1 MKKKFYS
8 FSLFIFCLSFI
19 NATGFA
25 QSIGDYQTN
34 GNVTFAALT
43 NWQRYNGTNWVNATT
58 APSSTDGTI
67 TIRNGHTATVAANK
81 TLDQVV
87 VQSGGILTHTGG
99 TFTIANGTSD
109 DIIVENGG
117 VFILANDPVPSFG
130 ASATMR
136 IKTGGVLRVD
146 NNGSGDADSFASD
159 DNVAYTGKTTFENGA
174 IFEWN
179 TTAFS
184 SSGITYFPNANAS
197 TIPIFRIT
205 SAAGA
210 IGGGTTNTTT
220 INGILE
226 VNGSITW
233 QNAATK
239 IFRNGI
245 TGTGTLTQAA
255 TCGVIQITGINA
267 VLGGSGNIICN
278 RTTAPAI
285 QITNTAEV
293 VLTSNKNINA
303 GTTATLQVDG
313 VLDCQNFNLTAS
325 AGTTNFTL
333 NAGATLKM
341 GSPNGITTSGAT
353 GNIQLGG
360 TRTYNGGANYE
371 YKGTSPQVTGN
382 GLPTTLT
389 ATLTINNNSGVT
401 QSSAAQ
407 TINGGQ
413 MILTTGTYNLNG
425 KSFTWQNSN
434 TPITRTAGTLTT
446 DNTTNLTFNGTGN
459 SFTLPN
465 DLFANNPTSLNNFT
479 VNRTNDLALGN
490 QNLAVVGT
498 LSVGASAAGDLDLNG
513 NNADLGNTGT
523 LSENRGSSRV
533 VIDKTATHYD
543 ANKGGFIRVTNRNL
557 NGTNIGGLGIDLSN
571 GTAGTVNIDRYHCK
585 VQGQPVES
593 IRKVFDITA
602 SVTANNA
609 TMQINYSPQDL
620 VGTSLSDGTANFR
633 LHRGK
638 NGVIAPW
645 TMQTSPA
652 AIASCHNT
660 TAKTVFADNINSFS
674 PWSVAPEFT
683 VLPVTWLSFVAKKQS
698 QNFVALAWQVSN
710 EVNNKGFEVE
720 KSEDG
725 KVFSK
730 IGEVRCLG
738 KSIDLQS
745 YQFLDKLTAL
755 MTFYRIKQIDLD
767 GKVSYSKIVAVQT
780 STENDTWEIT
790 PNPLTENSKIHTS
803 LLPNS
808 IVNYQIVTAN
818 GSLLQTWQGEIN
830 SLNSLLIN
838 YLQKI
843 PQGIYFVNI
852 QTEGFSSSQK
862 IVKE

>member
-1 MKKKFYS
+1 MKKNLYPFT
-8 FSLFIFCLSFI
+8 LFTFCLFFI
-19 NATGFA
+19 NVAGLA
-25 QSIGDYQTN
+25 QSVGDYQTT
-34 GNVTFAALT
+34 GNVTFASST
-43 NWQRYNGTNWVNATT
+43 NWQRYNGSAFVAAVA
-58 APSSTDGTI
+58 APSSTDGVI
-67 TIRNGHTATVAANK
+67 TIRNGHTATVAATK
-81 TLDQVV
+81 TLDQIV

-99 TFTIANGTSD
+99 TFTIANGAGD
-109 DIIVENGG
+109 DITIEGG
-117 VFILANDPVPSFG
+117 GAFILDFNTTPTIST
-130 ASATMR
+130 SATIR
-136 IKTGGVLRVD
+136 VKTNGVLQAEA
-146 NNGSGDADSFASD
+146 NGSGTGDDFANNNSS
-159 DNVAYTGKTTFENGA
+159 GKVIYENGA
-174 IFEWN
+174 IFNWN
-179 TTAFS
+179 TALAFNTS
-184 SSGITYFPNANAS
+184 NITFFPDVDAA
-197 TIPIFRIT
+197 TVPIFRISVN
-205 SAAGA
+205 SATL
-210 IGGGTTNTTT
+210 GGGNPTTF
-220 INGILE
+220 NGILE
-226 VNGSITW
+226 ANANVTW
-233 QNAATK
+233 ANAGIKT
-239 IFRNGI
+239 FRNGI
-245 TGTGTLTQAA
+245 IGTGTVTQSAA
-255 TCGVIQITGINA
+255 TTGQFQITGINA
-267 VLGGSGNIICN
+267 KLGGTGSINLN
-278 RTTAPAI
+278 
-285 QITNTAEV
+285 TNGLLISSTAEV
-293 VLTSNKNINA
+293 AMTSNKPIGVQGGTPTFTVA
-303 GTTATLQVDG
+303 GI
-313 VLDCQNFNLTAS
+313 LDCANFNLTNAS
-325 AGTTNFTL
+325 GTPNFTL

-401 QSSAAQ
+401 QSNAAH

-413 MILTTGTYNLNG
+413 MILTAGTYNLNG

-446 DNTTNLTFNGTGN
+446 DNTTNLTFSGTGN
-459 SFTLPN
+459 NFTLPN

-479 VNRTNDLALGN
+479 VDRANDLALGN

-513 NNADLGNTGT
+513 NNVDLGNTGT
-523 LSENRGSSRV
+523 LSENRSSSRI

-543 ANKGGFIRVTNRNL
+543 ATKGGYIRVTNRNL
-557 NGTNIGGLGIDLSN
+557 NGTDIGGLGIDLTN

-593 IRKVFDITA
+593 IKKVFDITA
-602 SVTANNA
+602 SVAANNA

-660 TAKTVFADNINSFS
+660 TARTVFADNINSFS

-698 QNFVALAWQVSN
+698 QNFVELAWQVSN

-730 IGEVRCLG
+730 IGEVKCLR
-738 KSIDLQS
+738 KTIDLQS
-745 YQFLDKLTAL
+745 YQFLDKLTAHL
-755 MTFYRIKQIDLD
+755 AFYRIKQMDLD

-780 STENDTWEIT
+780 STENNTWEIT
-790 PNPLTENSKIHTS
+790 PNPITENSKIHTS
-803 LLPNS
+803 LLPNA

-818 GSLLQTWQGEIN
+818 GSLLQTWQGEMN
-830 SLNSLLIN
+830 SLNNLLIN
-838 YLQKI
+838 YLQTI
-843 PQGIYFVNI
+843 PQGIYFINI